1 MLYHAP
7 NESYIENCLAY
18 NVQNI
23 FINYNIYIYIYI
35 REFQP
40 MTFAPGNS
48 SLLSN
53 QDTNRFLVYVG
64 IKF

>member
-23 FINYNIYIYIYI
+23 FINYNIYIYI

-40 MTFAPGNS
+40 MTSASGNS

-53 QDTNRFLVYVG
+53 QDTNWFLVYVG

>member
-23 FINYNIYIYIYI
+23 FINYNIYIYI

-40 MTFAPGNS
+40 MTSAPGNS

-53 QDTNRFLVYVG
+53 QDTNWFLVYVG
-64 IKF
+64 IEF

>member
-7 NESYIENCLAY
+7 NESYMENCLAY

-23 FINYNIYIYIYI
+23 FINYNIYIYI

-40 MTFAPGNS
+40 MTSTPDNS

-53 QDTNRFLVYVG
+53 QNTNWFLVYVG
-64 IKF
+64 IEF

>member
-40 MTFAPGNS
+40 MTSAPGNS